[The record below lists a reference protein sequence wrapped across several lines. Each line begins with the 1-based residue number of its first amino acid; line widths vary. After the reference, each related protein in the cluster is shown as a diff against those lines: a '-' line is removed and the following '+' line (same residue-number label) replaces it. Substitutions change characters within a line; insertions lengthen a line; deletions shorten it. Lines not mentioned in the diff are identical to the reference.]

1 MTTMRFTDVEM
12 LAVVEFLAAEAGLVF
27 DEGRRP
33 GLTAILAERMAE
45 SRSSS
50 LTEYLAL
57 VSGPDGR
64 TERQRLLDDVT
75 IQETFFFRNAPQ
87 MEALRSTVLP
97 DLVMQAVASKRPLR
111 IWSAGCST
119 GEEPYTLAMLALEV
133 SETLGVRVEVQ
144 IVGTDVSASA
154 VNRARSA
161 KYVGRSVDLAE
172 AAARERWFDVRPDGV
187 HIVHEQVRELVDVRV
202 HNLILEPPPFD
213 DEAVDLVVCRNVT
226 IYFARPTTAEV
237 IASFHRVLRPNGY
250 LLLGHAESLW
260 QVTED
265 FTLLP
270 VGEAF
275 VYQRGP
281 APVPRVE
288 DAAPAELVAAVVRA
302 PELTPRRT
310 RIPGPRAAA
319 PIEVADSLRSPR
331 PKRSAAPEAS
341 GVRPS
346 AVDELIGLAEAA
358 LAQGDY
364 DAALRLAAAVVD
376 HDSLSQSG
384 HVLSARAHTA
394 LGQDGPALGRL
405 RKAVYLDPTCAEAHF
420 LLADV
425 LMRLDQR
432 GMAAAS
438 YRAAAGSVLS
448 TPEDRIQRLLD
459 GRDVQSFVE
468 LCMQLGDAAER
479 SVDVLVQSGSSVE
492 ARHAR

>member
-45 SRSSS
+45 SQSSS
-50 LTEYLAL
+50 LTDYLAL

-97 DLVMQAVASKRPLR
+97 DLVKQAVASKRPLR

-187 HIVHEQVRELVDVRV
+187 HIVHEQVRELVEVRV

-237 IASFHRVLRPNGY
+237 IASFQRVLRPGGY

-260 QVTED
+260 QVTDD
-265 FTLLP
+265 FILLP

-275 VYQRGP
+275 VYQRGD
-281 APVPRVE
+281 APVEPVE
-288 DAAPAELVAAVVRA
+288 PVEAVAPVVQPTA
-302 PELTPRRT
+302 LKAGRT
-310 RIPGPRAAA
+310 RIPRPRAAA
-319 PIEVADSLRSPR
+319 PIAVEDSRRSPR
-331 PKRSAAPEAS
+331 PQRSAAPEAAA
-341 GVRPS
+341 VRPS
-346 AVDELIGLAEAA
+346 AVDELVSLAEAA

-364 DAALRLAAAVVD
+364 DAALRLAATVVD

-448 TPEDRIQRLLD
+448 TPADRIQRLLD
-459 GRDVQSFVE
+459 GRDVQNFVE
-468 LCMQLGDAAER
+468 LCLQLGDAAER